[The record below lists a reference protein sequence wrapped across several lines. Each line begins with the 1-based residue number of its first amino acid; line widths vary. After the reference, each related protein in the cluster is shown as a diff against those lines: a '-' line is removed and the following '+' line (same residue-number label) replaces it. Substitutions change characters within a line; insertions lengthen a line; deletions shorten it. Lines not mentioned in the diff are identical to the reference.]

1 MTTVWIYVDTN
12 YYVGHPDHLKAFA
25 TQMPPMNGSERT
37 IPRALLLDMRSWVT
51 KPGRDLDGLRTA

>member
-37 IPRALLLDMRSWVT
+37 IPRALLLDMRS
-51 KPGRDLDGLRTA
+51 